1 MSGMCHLAHLPTII
15 LRFHC
20 LRCLRFGLS
29 IVELAIQDSL
39 SLYSL
44 LESQLFGRT
53 LFLSSLRTYP
63 NRSSAPSLGWPE
75 QRKRT
80 QSGMFF

>member
-15 LRFHC
+15 LRFH
-20 LRCLRFGLS
+20 CLRFGLS

-63 NRSSAPSLGWPE
+63 NRSSAASLGWPG